1 MKKQKYTL
9 DVMEQELGQ
18 TIDSINKEPN
28 DLNDSNISK
37 DLKDL
42 NDLPTTK
49 GKLLEPVSLA
59 EHPEVVE
66 ELKAK
71 EKLIMKNIWVP
82 ESVDCQIKLIRAM
95 RQRQRMPN
103 KFNDIANEA
112 LVEYI
117 QRHLDEELQSS
128 SD

>member
-18 TIDSINKEPN
+18 TIDSINN
-28 DLNDSNISK
+28 DTKDAKVLNDPK
-37 DLKDL
+37 DLPAK
-42 NDLPTTK
+42 PA
-49 GKLLEPVSLA
+49 LLEPISLA
-59 EHPEVVE
+59 DHPEVVE
-66 ELKAK
+66 QLKEK

-82 ESVDCQIKLIRAM
+82 ESVDCQIKLIRAV
-95 RQRQRMPN
+95 RQRQRLPN

-117 QRHLDEELQSS
+117 QRHLNEELQSS
-128 SD
+128 SE

>member
-9 DVMEQELGQ
+9 DVMEQELGK

-37 DLKDL
+37 DFKDP
-42 NDLPTTK
+42 NDLISNNPMH
-49 GKLLEPVSLA
+49 LAPPISLA
-59 EHPEVVE
+59 EQ
-66 ELKAK
+66 ELKEK

>member
-1 MKKQKYTL
+1 MKKQKYSL

-18 TIDSINKEPN
+18 TIDSINNEPN
-28 DLNDSNISK
+28 DAKVLTNPN
-37 DLKDL
+37 
-42 NDLPTTK
+42 NHTPTTPDIQ
-49 GKLLEPVSLA
+49 LFHSTDITQPQEEP
-59 EHPEVVE
+59 E
-66 ELKAK
+66 K

-82 ESVDCQIKLIRAM
+82 ESVDCQIKLIRAV
-95 RQRQRMPN
+95 RQKQRLPN

-128 SD
+128 SSSY